1 MLLQT
6 NSEKLDMEM
15 FSDKRTF
22 QLIKLIRKLE
32 SGMDRL
38 KSISKWSLIL
48 LLPIG
53 ILLTNIAQ
61 SSPAFIEKYYS
72 NGIYHYISQFLSNI
86 TGIIPISIA
95 ELLIIFLIAL
105 FIYKLVRIIIT
116 LIKTKNKK
124 RYILIDFL
132 RKILIFISVGYFIF
146 VLIWGL
152 NYYRLPFSEIAN
164 LNVQDATIQEL
175 TGLCESLITEANDL
189 RNQVQEDDNSVMY
202 VPKGYNDIFNRAH
215 KGYDNIA
222 DKYKELGG
230 NYGAPKGVV
239 FSQVMSY
246 SGITGIYFPFTAE
259 ANVNKDRTH
268 VLLPATA
275 CHEIAHQRGFA
286 REDEANYIAYLTCIA
301 HPDLDFQYSG
311 TILALIHSMNK
322 LYQHDTNAYY
332 TLKATFSQG
341 VLRDLQDNNKFWQK
355 YSGPID
361 KASTKINNTYLK
373 LNKQQDG
380 VQSYGRMVDLLIAE
394 YRLNYNK

>member
-1 MLLQT
+1 
-6 NSEKLDMEM
+6 
-15 FSDKRTF
+15 
-22 QLIKLIRKLE
+22 
-32 SGMDRL
+32 MDRL

-61 SSPAFIEKYYS
+61 SSPAFIEQYYS
-72 NGIYHYISQFLSNI
+72 NGIYRYISQFLSTI
-86 TGIIPISIA
+86 TGIIPTSIA
-95 ELLIIFLIAL
+95 ELLIIFLIAF
-105 FIYKLVRIIIT
+105 FIYKLVKIIKT
-116 LIKTKNKK
+116 LIKTKNEK
-124 RYILIDFL
+124 RYILINFL

-164 LNVQDATIQEL
+164 LNVQDATIEEL
-175 TGLCESLITEANDL
+175 KGLCESLITEANDL
-189 RNQVQEDDNSVMY
+189 RKQVQEDENGVMY
-202 VPKGYNDIFNRAH
+202 IPKGYKDVFSRAH
-215 KGYDNIA
+215 KGYDNIS
-222 DKYKELGG
+222 DTYKELSG
-230 NYGAPKGVV
+230 NYGDPKGVV

-246 SGITGIYFPFTAE
+246 SGIAGIYFPFTAE

-275 CHEIAHQRGFA
+275 SHEMAHQRGFA
-286 REDEANYIAYLTCIA
+286 REDEANYIAYLTCKA
-301 HPDLDFQYSG
+301 HPDPDFQYSG
-311 TILALIHSMNK
+311 TMLALIHSMKK
-322 LYQHDTNAYY
+322 LYEHDTNAYF
-332 TLKATFSQG
+332 TLKATYSEG
-341 VLRDLQDNNKFWQK
+341 VLRDLQDNNDFWQK

-394 YRLNYNK
+394 YRLNTNEE